1 MSKTIIFLMSLCIAV
16 TCFANEVATEGAE
29 IGKWTM
35 DVDAAYKLA
44 QEKKLPILMNFTGSD
59 WCYWCKL
66 MDKNVFAEAEWQKYA
81 QENLILV
88 TIDFPSNPKTVPQK
102 YKERNKGLAKKF
114 EVQGYPTYILLDSS
128 KKQIAQLSAGREKTP
143 ASFRNEILAAIHL
156 SPEGIAKTLATLK
169 AEQKPEYEAL
179 IEKRQKIIKDLEAWI
194 MTRPE
199 RNEENLAKYNK
210 FISDITAVE
219 QDLQKYW

>member
-1 MSKTIIFLMSLCIAV
+1 MSKTIILLMSLCVAV

-44 QEKKLPILMNFTGSD
+44 EENKLPILMNFTGSD

-66 MDKNVFAEAEWQKYA
+66 MDKNVFADAEWQKYA
-81 QENLILV
+81 QKSLVLV
-88 TIDFPSNPKTVPQK
+88 TVDFPSNPKIVPEK
-102 YKERNKGLAKKF
+102 YKERNKGLAKQF
-114 EVQGYPTYILLDSS
+114 AVRGYPTYILLDSK
-128 KKQIAQLSAGREKTP
+128 KKQIAQLGAGKEKTA
-143 ASFRNEILAAIHL
+143 ASFRNEILAAINL
-156 SPEGIAKTLATLK
+156 SPEGIAKTLAKLENAQK
-169 AEQKPEYEAL
+169 AEYEAL
-179 IEKRQKIIKDLEAWI
+179 IEKRKKIIKDLEAWI

-219 QDLQKYW
+219 EELQKYW

>member
-81 QENLILV
+81 QKNLVLV

-102 YKERNKGLAKKF
+102 YKERNKGLAKQF
-114 EVQGYPTYILLDSS
+114 EVQGYPTYILLDSN
-128 KKQIAQLSAGREKTP
+128 KKQIAQLGAGREKTP
-143 ASFRNEILAAIHL
+143 ASFRDEILAAIHL

-179 IEKRQKIIKDLEAWI
+179 IDKRKNIIKDLEAWI
-194 MTRPE
+194 MTKPE

-219 QDLQKYW
+219 KDLQKYW